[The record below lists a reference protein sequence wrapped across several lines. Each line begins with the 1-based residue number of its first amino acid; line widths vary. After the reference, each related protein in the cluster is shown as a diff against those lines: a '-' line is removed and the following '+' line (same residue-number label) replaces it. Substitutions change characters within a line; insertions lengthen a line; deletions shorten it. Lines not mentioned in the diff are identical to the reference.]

1 MAERQYKKSELTR
14 ERLLEV
20 AEEQFAERGFFGAR
34 VDEIAEAA
42 NINKRMLY
50 AHFGSKDGLYQTVLL
65 KTYERL
71 AECEKQFIVVGL
83 DPIVSIRN
91 IIFVSFKF
99 LSENPNFVR
108 MLLWANLNKG
118 RAVPREALVKLK
130 EPTIDYMRRQI
141 RRGKVM
147 GLFREDADF
156 EILTFI
162 LKRDLTTI
170 LEVKLQKGHT
180 ELSKYTLDELGRKL
194 FLFYLRGIS
203 TPRGQQII
211 EDYLK
216 ENEIKIE

>member
-1 MAERQYKKSELTR
+1 MAEKRSKKSELTR
-14 ERLLEV
+14 EKLLEV

-50 AHFGSKDGLYQTVLL
+50 AHFGSKEGLYQAVLL

-71 AECEKQFIVVGL
+71 AECERQFIVIGL
-83 DPIVSIRN
+83 DPVISIRN

-108 MLLWANLNKG
+108 MLLWENLNNGK
-118 RAVPREALVKLK
+118 AVPREALVKLK

-147 GLFREDADF
+147 GLFREDADEYHTVLSLMNHCF
-156 EILTFI
+156 AYFSNIHTMSAILG
-162 LKRDLTTI
+162 RDMASES
-170 LEVKLQKGHT
+170 EVKARAEYVADT
-180 ELSKYTLDELGRKL
+180 IIKYLE
-194 FLFYLRGIS
+194 S
-203 TPRGQQII
+203 
-211 EDYLK
+211 
-216 ENEIKIE
+216 